1 MNRKTVQSIAIIAIF
16 ITGALLLFYPLV
28 GNWWNERRYDM
39 LVSGYTQR
47 VQVSPSGED
56 YATEFKRIDAYNATL
71 PGKGVPDAFAVTT
84 PEEDAEYASF
94 LNEDPNG
101 VMAYINIP
109 RLKSTLPIYHYT
121 TPESLQKD
129 VGHLRGSALPVGGKN
144 THAVLSAHRGLP
156 TSRLFTDLD
165 KVRKG
170 DHFYITV
177 LNRTLA
183 YEVDRI
189 SVVKPDQTKEL
200 SVQPGKDLVTLVTCT
215 PYGVNTQRLLVRGHR
230 VPYNAAQAK
239 HEAADSAVSSFTVY
253 GFVAT
258 YGTLAIALAGIAV
271 LRRNAAVRI
280 TPPIGRIASPS
291 QSANKR
297 RLASLTG
304 SVIALPYF
312 VPRKSVPG
320 NKMRKGN
327 DRRYPLLLTTY
338 DFAYLWRDVRQKRRK
353 NRRFIPP
360 TMLCGT
366 LFCSR
371 LCQTGLNRKS

>member
-1 MNRKTVQSIAIIAIF
+1 MTCRTHCPFSSFFPYFRSDRSAFRLPHAIMASIIGI
-16 ITGALLLFYPLV
+16 
-28 GNWWNERRYDM
+28 
-39 LVSGYTQR
+39 R
-47 VQVSPSGED
+47 VC
-56 YATEFKRIDAYNATL
+56 
-71 PGKGVPDAFAVTT
+71 
-84 PEEDAEYASF
+84 
-94 LNEDPNG
+94 PNG

-230 VPYNAAQAK
+230 VENESEEIRVTSDAMEIDPLIVAP
-239 HEAADSAVSSFTVY
+239 AV
-253 GFVAT
+253 
-258 YGTLAIALAGIAV
+258 
-271 LRRNAAVRI
+271 
-280 TPPIGRIASPS
+280 
-291 QSANKR
+291 
-297 RLASLTG
+297 
-304 SVIALPYF
+304 ALPMLLALLF
-312 VPRKSVPG
+312 ILLVSGKKKKSDG
-320 NKMRKGN
+320 GK
-327 DRRYPLLLTTY
+327 
-338 DFAYLWRDVRQKRRK
+338 K
-353 NRRFIPP
+353 NAK
-360 TMLCGT
+360 TE
-366 LFCSR
+366 
-371 LCQTGLNRKS
+371 